1 MYIESQTMSQAFY
14 RSATQSAHRAAQL
27 FNPDLYPGETAEEI
41 SWTELLRRVEAM
53 SSGLISLGLEK
64 GDRIAIMAANSPY
77 WTHADIATI
86 NCGGVLVTI
95 YPTLSLH
102 EASYIINDS
111 ASKML
116 FVGNEQIL
124 ARIVPGLN
132 QLPTVQKV
140 IVLRSD
146 YQSNDPRILSMADL
160 MALGEKDWPKNEPVY
175 ESRWKNNQL
184 DDWATILYTSG
195 TTGQGKG
202 VILTHRSMQQRMDG
216 SLEYFSQVGHPLSE
230 SDVGLSFLPL
240 SHIFDRACTQ
250 WAAIYVGCAL
260 AYADSTATILADMQK
275 YNPTWFSCV
284 PRLYEKIYMQ
294 FNMILSSNPTRKKIF
309 DWAMRVGEKALAYRT
324 DPEGYIDM
332 RPIVDLKSR
341 LPMGLRMQFMLAD
354 KLFAK
359 VRELFG
365 SRYRFSFSASAGIA
379 PDLLRFFYVAGLPV
393 LEGYGLTETCS
404 AVTYNPMFGAKPG
417 TIGPEANRSIARM
430 APDGEL
436 EISGAGLFIG
446 YLNKPED
453 TAAAFTEDGWF
464 RTGDLVLK
472 DERGYYRIIDRKK
485 AIICLAVGKNVAP
498 AKIESLFATSIAV
511 EQVFVIGDERTFITA
526 LIVPNYNYFIEL
538 FDKQGIPYDKSRLVY
553 SNATGAPICVEV
565 GEDFTAQPVLCE
577 MVAEA
582 VAQANQQLEEFETVK
597 QYEIITRR
605 FTEDNDE
612 LTPTQKT
619 KKRVILEHYKDSI
632 EEMYLRK
639 KC

>member
-1 MYIESQTMSQAFY
+1 
-14 RSATQSAHRAAQL
+14 
-27 FNPDLYPGETAEEI
+27 
-41 SWTELLRRVEAM
+41 
-53 SSGLISLGLEK
+53 
-64 GDRIAIMAANSPY
+64 
-77 WTHADIATI
+77 
-86 NCGGVLVTI
+86 
-95 YPTLSLH
+95 
-102 EASYIINDS
+102 
-111 ASKML
+111 
-116 FVGNEQIL
+116 
-124 ARIVPGLN
+124 
-132 QLPTVQKV
+132 
-140 IVLRSD
+140 
-146 YQSNDPRILSMADL
+146 
-160 MALGEKDWPKNEPVY
+160 
-175 ESRWKNNQL
+175 
-184 DDWATILYTSG
+184 
-195 TTGQGKG
+195 
-202 VILTHRSMQQRMDG
+202 
-216 SLEYFSQVGHPLSE
+216 
-230 SDVGLSFLPL
+230 
-240 SHIFDRACTQ
+240 
-250 WAAIYVGCAL
+250 
-260 AYADSTATILADMQK
+260 
-275 YNPTWFSCV
+275 
-284 PRLYEKIYMQ
+284 
-294 FNMILSSNPTRKKIF
+294 
-309 DWAMRVGEKALAYRT
+309 
-324 DPEGYIDM
+324 M